1 MGDQIRTIGVLTSG
15 GDSPGMNAALRAVVR
30 NGIEHDMEVYAVH
43 SGYEGLIDNK
53 FERMSRRSVADT
65 LQRGGTIIKTARSK
79 RFHDPENRKIAYK
92 NLEKLKIEGLVVI
105 GGNGS
110 LEGARIL
117 SEESGILVMG
127 LPGTID
133 NDLAYTDYTIGFD
146 TAVNTVLDAITK
158 IRDTSSSHDRST
170 VIEVMGRHCGDIA
183 LYSGIAG
190 GAEVVL
196 LPEVEMPLDE
206 VVAKVKDGIECGK
219 LHNIIIKAEGYP
231 VSSQELI
238 RVLKEE
244 TGQDVKLAVL
254 SYLQRGGSPT
264 FRDRMLATDCG
275 MMAVELLSQGI
286 GNRAIGEVNGKIV
299 HLDLAKALKAK
310 RSLREEL
317 FQEIHILSK

>member
-1 MGDQIRTIGVLTSG
+1 MKRIAVLTSG

-92 NLEKLKIEGLVVI
+92 NLEKLKIEGLGVI

-117 SEESGILVMG
+117 SEESDVLVMG

-196 LPEVEMPLDE
+196 LPEVEMPLEE
-206 VVAKVKDGIECGK
+206 VVEKVKEGIECGK

-231 VSSQELI
+231 VSSHELI
-238 RVLKEE
+238 RVLKKE

-254 SYLQRGGSPT
+254 SYLQRGGSPS

-275 MMAVELLSQGI
+275 MMAVELLAQGI

>member
-1 MGDQIRTIGVLTSG
+1 MKRIAVLTSG

-30 NGIEHDMEVYAVH
+30 NGIEHDMEVFAVH

-238 RVLKEE
+238 RVLKKE

-254 SYLQRGGSPT
+254 SYLQRGGSPS

>member
-1 MGDQIRTIGVLTSG
+1 MKRIAVLTSG

-117 SEESGILVMG
+117 SEESDVLVMG

-206 VVAKVKDGIECGK
+206 VVAKVTEGIECGK

-231 VSSQELI
+231 VSSHELI
-238 RVLKEE
+238 RVLKKE

-254 SYLQRGGSPT
+254 SYLQRGGSPS

-275 MMAVELLSQGI
+275 MMAVELLAQGI

>member
-1 MGDQIRTIGVLTSG
+1 MKRIAVLTSG

-117 SEESGILVMG
+117 SEESDVLVMG

-206 VVAKVKDGIECGK
+206 VVAKVKEGIECGK

-231 VSSQELI
+231 VSSHELI
-238 RVLKEE
+238 RVLKKE

-254 SYLQRGGSPT
+254 SYLQRGGSPS

>member
-1 MGDQIRTIGVLTSG
+1 MKRIAVLTSG

-43 SGYEGLIDNK
+43 NGYEGLIDGK

-79 RFHDPENRKIAYK
+79 RFHDPANRQLAYEK
-92 NLEKLKIEGLVVI
+92 MQKLKIEGLIVI

-110 LEGARIL
+110 LEGARLL
-117 SEESGILVMG
+117 SEETGIPVIG

-183 LYSGIAG
+183 MYAGIAG

-196 LPEVEMPLDE
+196 LPEVEMPIDE
-206 VVAKVKDGIECGK
+206 VVEKMKDGIEKGK
-219 LHNIIIKAEGYP
+219 LHNIIIRAEGYKI
-231 VSSQELI
+231 SSADLVRI
-238 RVLKEE
+238 LKEK
-244 TGQDVKLAVL
+244 TGQDVKLVVL
-254 SYLQRGGSPT
+254 SYLQRGGSPS

-275 MMAVELLSQGI
+275 MMAVELLAQGI
-286 GNRAIGEVNGKIV
+286 GNRAIGEVNGEIV
-299 HLDLAKALKAK
+299 HMDLAKALKAK
-310 RSLREEL
+310 RSLREDL
-317 FQEIHILSK
+317 FREISILSK